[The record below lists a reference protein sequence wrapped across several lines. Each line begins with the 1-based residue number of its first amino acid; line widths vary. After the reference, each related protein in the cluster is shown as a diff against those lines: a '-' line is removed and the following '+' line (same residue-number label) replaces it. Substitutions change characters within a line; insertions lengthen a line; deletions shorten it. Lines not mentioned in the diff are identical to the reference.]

1 MKKYYSLKKIMS
13 ENADYNIIIGERSNG
28 KTYAVLEKIL
38 TDYVNEKKEGAYI
51 RRWKDDI
58 LGKRGDNVFSALC
71 ENDTVKKLTNGEYE
85 TIIYTKAS
93 WHLAKYDNESKRM
106 RADKNAFCY
115 AFALSDMEHDKSISF
130 PNVYNIAF
138 DEFLTRRYYL
148 PDEFIIFMNVLST
161 IIRDRE
167 NIKIFMLGNTVNKYC
182 PYFEELGIKN
192 IETMQQGS
200 IDVYTFSNELKI
212 AVEYC
217 NETKGTKKT
226 QKVTDD
232 VSDFIYIS
240 DYIYNIN
247 R

>member
-71 ENDTVKKLTNGEYE
+71 ENGTVKKLTNDEYE

-106 RADKNAFCY
+106 KADKNAFCY
-115 AFALSDMEHDKSISF
+115 AFALS
-130 PNVYNIAF
+130 
-138 DEFLTRRYYL
+138 
-148 PDEFIIFMNVLST
+148 
-161 IIRDRE
+161 
-167 NIKIFMLGNTVNKYC
+167 
-182 PYFEELGIKN
+182 
-192 IETMQQGS
+192 
-200 IDVYTFSNELKI
+200 
-212 AVEYC
+212 
-217 NETKGTKKT
+217 
-226 QKVTDD
+226 
-232 VSDFIYIS
+232 
-240 DYIYNIN
+240 
-247 R
+247 